1 MFRAMRTTIIQLL
14 LLACLVPVAACDED
28 QDPPEIL
35 GIRVEDGDSVVTE
48 IEPQSGTDTTIA
60 EDVPPSSVLV
70 VEFSEPIDLAGAD
83 DYIILEDAEGN
94 AVEIDIAARR
104 GDVTITPIDGLA
116 PNQNHTLI
124 LYAGIEDTSGGD
136 TLHTLRVNFYTAE

>member
-1 MFRAMRTTIIQLL
+1 MFRAMRTTIIKLL
-14 LLACLVPVAACDED
+14 LLASFAPFAACDED

-48 IEPQSGTDTTIA
+48 IAPQTGTDTTIA

-70 VEFSEPIDLAGAD
+70 VEFSEPIDLDGAD
-83 DYIILEDAEGN
+83 GYITLEDAEGN
-94 AVEIDIAARR
+94 EVEIEIAGRR
-104 GDVTITPIDGLA
+104 GDVTITPVEGLA
-116 PNQNHTLI
+116 PNQNHTLN

-136 TLHTLRVNFYTAE
+136 TLHTIRVNFYTGE